1 MEYVRIPKE
10 RIGAVIGKEGKT
22 KKEIEDKL
30 KVTIDIDSDGMVT
43 IQKTEE
49 AQDVLAEWKA
59 RDIIKAIGRGINPEI
74 AIKLVRDDYFLE
86 IIDLTEIVG
95 RSRKALI
102 RQKGRIIGTKG
113 KTRKF
118 IEEITGATLSIY
130 GKSVAIVGKAEEL
143 RYAKEAV
150 IMLAEGKPHGVVYRF
165 LERISRE
172 LKYGKL
178 SLWDNF
184 K

>member
-1 MEYVRIPKE
+1 MRIPRE
-10 RIGAVIGKEGKT
+10 RIGVVVGKDGKT
-22 KKEIEDKL
+22 KKEIEDRL
-30 KVTIDIDSDGMVT
+30 KVVINIDRDGMVT
-43 IQKTEE
+43 IQKNEKAE
-49 AQDVLAEWKA
+49 DVLAEWKA
-59 RDIIKAIGRGINPEI
+59 RDIIKAIGRGISPEI

-118 IEEITGATLSIY
+118 IEEMTGVAISVY
-130 GKSVAIVGKAEEL
+130 GKSVAILGKADEL

-150 IMLAEGKPHGVVYRF
+150 IMLAEGAPHGVVYRF
-165 LERISRE
+165 LERRSRE
-172 LKYGKL
+172 LKQGRL

>member
-1 MEYVRIPKE
+1 MEYMRIPRE
-10 RIGAVIGKEGKT
+10 RIGVVVGKDGKT
-22 KKEIEDKL
+22 KKEIEDRL
-30 KVTIDIDSDGMVT
+30 KVVINIDRDGMVT
-43 IQKTEE
+43 IQKNEKAE
-49 AQDVLAEWKA
+49 DVLAEWKA
-59 RDIIKAIGRGINPEI
+59 RDIIKAIGRGISPEI

-118 IEEITGATLSIY
+118 IEEMTGVAISVY
-130 GKSVAIVGKAEEL
+130 GKSVAILGKADEL

-150 IMLAEGKPHGVVYRF
+150 IMLAEGAPHGVVYRF
-165 LERISRE
+165 LERRSRE
-172 LKYGKL
+172 LKQGRL